1 MIDLQAKN
9 RFVSINLKDLVE
21 QIGEDATKGILS
33 SFECPINKDVEIF
46 IRDKAIEFTKH
57 GISSTHLV
65 FWESFSEFFGESRE
79 LVGYYTLATKS
90 IILFRDL
97 LSKNMWSKAT
107 KFANNEVIDGKCTIS
122 AILIGQLGK
131 NFANG
136 NDTLIKGNELLGLAI
151 DKVRSIQREAGGKF
165 TYLECEDKEFL
176 LNFYQNNGFIKFG
189 KRKLDMDETD
199 LSGDYLIQFLR
210 YLH

>member
-79 LVGYYTLATKS
+79 LVGYYTLASKS
-90 IILFRDL
+90 IILLSDL
-97 LSKNMWSKAT
+97 LS
-107 KFANNEVIDGKCTIS
+107 
-122 AILIGQLGK
+122 
-131 NFANG
+131 
-136 NDTLIKGNELLGLAI
+136 
-151 DKVRSIQREAGGKF
+151 
-165 TYLECEDKEFL
+165 
-176 LNFYQNNGFIKFG
+176 
-189 KRKLDMDETD
+189 
-199 LSGDYLIQFLR
+199 
-210 YLH
+210 